1 MENNNTSLNIC
12 RKIFDL
18 SCGLF
23 KDLSSSQRKS
33 LVYRLLNYLRVGNY
47 KRVNYEVL
55 KLINTLDIDDESRK
69 IFLDRWATVYCDG
82 NNPEFEKMAY
92 SFLMGLLKNGQI
104 K

>member
-18 SCGLF
+18 SSSLF
-23 KDLSSSQRKS
+23 GGLSSNQRKS
-33 LVYRLLNYLRVGNY
+33 LVYRLLNYLRAGNY
-47 KRVNYEVL
+47 KRVNNEVL
-55 KLINTLDIDDESRK
+55 KLVNTLDIENEK
-69 IFLDRWATVYCDG
+69 KEFLDHWNNIYCNE
-82 NNPEFEKMAY
+82 NNSEFEKIAY